1 MKKILMP
8 FIMFCLMF
16 SLQTFAAV
24 NINTATSAEL
34 QTLKGIGP
42 KKAKAIINYRNK
54 NGKFKSVKDLEN
66 VKGVGPEIVKKVK
79 RDASVSGR
87 TTVDTSK
94 KKTKSD
100 KKDSK
105 KKVDKKKPA
114 KKSKDK
120 AKKVDSKK
128 KDTKKAKKDKKT
140 KKDKKA
146 KNKKDKK

>member
-8 FIMFCLMF
+8 FIMLCLMF
-16 SLQTFAAV
+16 SLHAFAAV
-24 NINTATSAEL
+24 NINTATSTEL

-42 KKAKAIINYRNK
+42 KKAKSIINYRNK
-54 NGKFKSVKDLEN
+54 NGKFKSIKDLEN
-66 VKGVGPEIVKKVK
+66 VKGIGPELVKKVK

-94 KKTKSD
+94 KKSKSD

-105 KKVDKKKPA
+105 KKSDKKSS

-120 AKKVDSKK
+120 AKKKDSKK
-128 KDTKKAKKDKKT
+128 KESKKP

-146 KNKKDKK
+146 SSKKEKK

>member
-16 SLQTFAAV
+16 SLQAFAAV

-54 NGKFKSVKDLEN
+54 NGKFKSIKDLEN
-66 VKGVGPEIVKKVK
+66 VKGIGPEVVKKIK

-87 TTVDTSK
+87 TSVDSSK
-94 KKTKSD
+94 NKTKSKSD
-100 KKDSK
+100 KKDTK
-105 KKVDKKKPA
+105 KKSDKKA
-114 KKSKDK
+114 KEKTKKKDN
-120 AKKVDSKK
+120 KK
-128 KDTKKAKKDKKT
+128 KDTKKTKKEKKDKKSKS
-140 KKDKKA
+140 KKEKK
-146 KNKKDKK
+146 